1 MQIDWRAAAV
11 LMAIPLLFL
20 LAFFAVPFAVVM
32 VDSLSTG
39 DGGFGVSQY
48 AKLLSDWYYF
58 DVLWFTLRVSLWVT
72 LVSFVIG
79 YVLAYVMTRM
89 VQRRWLRR
97 LLYIAVITPL
107 FTSNIV
113 RSFGWMIFL
122 GREGLV
128 NQSLLWGG
136 IIDRPLAL
144 LNSELSIVIGMSYIM
159 TPFMVLTIAA
169 VLQNIDRTLEHAA
182 QDLGATPLVSF
193 LKVTFPLSMP
203 GVIAGSLIVFTLSVS
218 AYVTP
223 SILSGGKKT
232 VMSMLIYQQY
242 ASIFDFHFG
251 AALAVALLLTTLVL
265 LALSSITS
273 SLRPG
278 KRKLFGATV

>member
-11 LMAIPLLFL
+11 LLAIPLLFL

-32 VDSLSTG
+32 VDSLSAG

-113 RSFGWMIFL
+113 RSFGWMIIL

-128 NQSLLWGG
+128 NQSLLLGG

-182 QDLGATPLVSF
+182 QDLGATPVVSF

-265 LALSSITS
+265 LALSSIAS

-278 KRKLFGATV
+278 KRKLLGATV

>member
-1 MQIDWRAAAV
+1 MQIDWRAAAI
-11 LMAIPLLFL
+11 LMAVPLLFL

-32 VDSLSTG
+32 IDSLRAA
-39 DGGFGVSQY
+39 DGGLGMSQY
-48 AKLLSDWYYF
+48 AKLLSDWYYA

-72 LVSFVIG
+72 LASFVIG
-79 YVLAYVMTRM
+79 YLLAYVMTRM
-89 VQRRWLRR
+89 VERRWLRR

-113 RSFGWMIFL
+113 RSFGWMIIL
-122 GREGLV
+122 GRSGLV
-128 NQSLLWGG
+128 NQSLLGAG
-136 IIDRPLAL
+136 VIERPLSL
-144 LNSELSIVIGMSYIM
+144 LNSELSIVIGMTYIM

-182 QDLGATPLVSF
+182 QDLGSTPLVSF

-242 ASIFDFHFG
+242 ATIFDFHFG

-265 LALSSITS
+265 LALSSMVS
-273 SLRPG
+273 SARPAKRQLR
-278 KRKLFGATV
+278 GATA

>member
-113 RSFGWMIFL
+113 RSFGWMIIL

-265 LALSSITS
+265 LALSSIAS